1 LCGPLRFALSVLLRL
16 LLQEWEDPS
25 PCALLRRHRQVSFGI
40 YMARFNAESAAAKTK
55 EMPTMTTTVT
65 AIDGKKPNT
74 KQELVQFCGV

>member
-1 LCGPLRFALSVLLRL
+1 
-16 LLQEWEDPS
+16 
-25 PCALLRRHRQVSFGI
+25 LLRRHRQVSFGI